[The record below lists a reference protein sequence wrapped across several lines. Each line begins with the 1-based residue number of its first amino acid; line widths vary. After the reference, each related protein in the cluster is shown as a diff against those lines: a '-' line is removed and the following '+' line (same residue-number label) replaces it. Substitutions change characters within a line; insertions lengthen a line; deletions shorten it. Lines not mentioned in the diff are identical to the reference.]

1 MESKVGGGLI
11 GTRDLRNVNPPVKDS
26 IQAFEGHE
34 KGSHLDNLEL
44 LPVSAITAGALTES
58 SAAGSANRQAEK
70 CMCCCVH
77 SL

>member
-11 GTRDLRNVNPPVKDS
+11 GTQDLRNVNPPVKDS
-26 IQAFEGHE
+26 IQAFKGLE

-44 LPVSAITAGALTES
+44 SPVSAIAVDALLS
-58 SAAGSANRQAEK
+58 LLLQVQQIGNLRSV
-70 CMCCCVH
+70 CCCVH